1 MSTGDNARFIRNW
14 SEVSLSNITFS
25 CSSNEESISLQQ
37 NGILS
42 IMAELIVNGTGTK
55 SQSQIGSMMVKR

>member
-42 IMAELIVNGTGTK
+42 IMAELIV
-55 SQSQIGSMMVKR
+55 MVREPRVSRKLEA